1 MCRLLSSDD
10 DNCEAA
16 VAVVVILL
24 SFEVIMQ
31 VLELTVAPTMLIL
44 VGLSPVVFG

>member
-10 DNCEAA
+10 DYCEAE

-24 SFEVIMQ
+24 TFEVIMQ
-31 VLELTVAPTMLIL
+31 VLELAVAPTRLIQ
-44 VGLSPVVFG
+44 VGLSPAVFG